1 MKMQRNHA
9 NKEMVKLQQ
18 QVEGGGRGKE
28 YKMSYNP
35 FVSPEWRTAIL
46 TFIMASVFV
55 SRFSCL
61 VPKNSYGTPTLS
73 VASFTNLTSHSL
85 KLFIKL

>member
-1 MKMQRNHA
+1 
-9 NKEMVKLQQ
+9 
-18 QVEGGGRGKE
+18 
-28 YKMSYNP
+28 MSYNP

-46 TFIMASVFV
+46 TFDNGQRVRVKVLMP
-55 SRFSCL
+55 RTEN
-61 VPKNSYGTPTLS
+61 PYGTPTLS